1 MAETKIA
8 TEVDLARI
16 NEIVAEY
23 NQQKWA
29 LIPLLQKIQDE
40 IGYIPPQSIPIVAKA
55 LGLFPSQVQGVI
67 SFYTQ
72 LYTEPRGKKVVR
84 VCRGTACHVRGGKTI
99 LKLVKQHLGIEEGQ
113 TTPDLEYTL
122 ETVACIG
129 VCALAPNIVVG
140 DRVYG
145 RMNPKKVEQL
155 FKTPS
160 RHSEQS
166 EESQTWVGCPTSGN
180 LPTQGKLGEES
191 RGG

>member
-1 MAETKIA
+1 MEKAKVASEA
-8 TEVDLARI
+8 DLTRI
-16 NEIVAEY
+16 SEIVAEY
-23 NQQKWA
+23 SQEKWA
-29 LIPLLQKIQDE
+29 LIPLVQGIQNE
-40 IGYIPPQSIPIVAKA
+40 FGYIPRESIPIIARA

-67 SFYTQ
+67 SFYAQ

-99 LKLVKQHLGIEEGQ
+99 LKLAKQYLDVEEGE

-145 RMNPKKVEQL
+145 HMNPKKAEQL
-155 FKTPS
+155 LKK
-160 RHSEQS
+160 
-166 EESQTWVGCPTSGN
+166 SG
-180 LPTQGKLGEES
+180 G
-191 RGG
+191 